1 MHSCHCHLF
10 LQGELSDEDRCYGVF
25 VFVLS
30 APLPLC
36 PQRTSYCINREFH
49 LEEYCLKRTFH
60 FFSLLSDCTTFT
72 LPIEGTYVRCYR

>member
-36 PQRTSYCINREFH
+36 LQRTSYCINREFH

-60 FFSLLSDCTTFT
+60 FFHSCTTFT